1 MDDVLRG
8 GTVSIEL
15 ITFLYFTCLFVGLFL
30 GLPVA
35 LGLGGTAVLFAAI
48 FEPRSLL
55 AIPSAFYYTP
65 WNGVLVTVPLFLF
78 MGSLIRFSGIAEAAY
93 DAVYKLIGHIAGG
106 LAMGTVMVCTIFA
119 AITGITPPATITMGQ
134 IAYPSMLKYKYDK
147 AIAIGSIG
155 AGGALGALIP
165 PSVPFIFYGLLAKV
179 SIGGLFLGGLLPGLM
194 LASFYIVYIG
204 IRCKI
209 QPHIGPALP
218 EDESF
223 SVKEKLMA
231 LLGIWPFLILIIM
244 VLGAI
249 WGGIATPSEAAA
261 FGATGA
267 LVINIVYRKLT
278 WEVMRNSLETTVK
291 LTGMGLWI
299 LIGANIYLNIFNSL
313 GCQEL
318 VTSLVLS
325 MPGGEN
331 GILLMMMFIILLL
344 GTVMDD
350 WAIIMLCTPLYIPI
364 INELGID
371 KLWFGVLFIVNIQI
385 AYLTPPFGFVLFW
398 LKSVLPSNVSMGDVY
413 KSVGPFIVL
422 QLVGLMLIFFF
433 PEIATWLP
441 SKLN

>member
-1 MDDVLRG
+1 
-8 GTVSIEL
+8 VSIEI
-15 ITFLYFTCLFVGLFL
+15 ITALYFLSLFFVLFL

-35 LGLGGTAVLFAAI
+35 LGLGGIAVVFAAI

-55 AIPSAFYYTP
+55 AIPSAFHYTP
-65 WNGVLVTVPLFLF
+65 WNHVLVTIPLFLF

-93 DAVYKLIGHIAGG
+93 DAVYKIIGHIAGG
-106 LAMGTVMVCTIFA
+106 LAMGTVAVCTIFA

-134 IAYPSMLKYKYDK
+134 IAYPSMMKYNYNR

-179 SIGGLFLGGLLPGLM
+179 SIGGLFLGGVLPGLM
-194 LASFYIVYIG
+194 LASFYIIYIG

-209 QPHIGPALP
+209 QPHMGPGLP
-218 EDESF
+218 PEEKFTVREKVF
-223 SVKEKLMA
+223 SVFN
-231 LLGIWPFLILIIM
+231 IWPFVILILF

-261 FGATGA
+261 FGAAGA
-267 LVINIVYRKLT
+267 CLINIVYRKLT
-278 WEVMRNSLETTVK
+278 WKILKDSLESTLK

-299 LIGANIYLNIFNSL
+299 LIGANIYLNIFNSM
-313 GCQEL
+313 GCQEI
-318 VTSLVLS
+318 VTSLVLG

-331 GILLMMMFIILLL
+331 GVLLMMMFIILLL
-344 GTVMDD
+344 GMFMDD
-350 WAIIMLCTPLYIPI
+350 WAIIMLCTPLFIPI
-364 INELGID
+364 ISELGID

-398 LKSVLPSNVSMGDVY
+398 IKSILPPDVTMGDVY

-422 QLVGLMLIFFF
+422 QFIGLSLVYFF
-433 PEIATWLP
+433 PAIATWLP
-441 SKLN
+441 SLMN

>member
-1 MDDVLRG
+1 M
-8 GTVSIEL
+8 SIEI
-15 ITFLYFTCLFVGLFL
+15 ITVLYFLCLFFGLFL

-65 WNGVLVTVPLFLF
+65 WNEVLVTVPLFLF

-93 DAVYKLIGHIAGG
+93 DAVYKIIGHIHGG
-106 LAMGTVMVCTIFA
+106 LAMGTIAVCTIFA

-134 IAYPSMLKYKYDK
+134 IAYPSMMKYNYHRG
-147 AIAIGSIG
+147 IAIGSIG

-179 SIGGLFLGGLLPGLM
+179 SIGGLFLGGVLPGLM
-194 LASFYIVYIG
+194 LALFYMVYVG
-204 IRCKI
+204 VRCRI
-209 QPHIGPALP
+209 QPHMGPAIP
-218 EDESF
+218 AGENF
-223 SVKEKLMA
+223 SVREKLHA
-231 LLGIWPFLILIIM
+231 LLNIWPFM
-244 VLGAI
+244 VLVFIVLGTI
-249 WGGIATPSEAAA
+249 WGGLATPSEAAA

-267 LVINIVYRKLT
+267 LAINIVYRKLT
-278 WEVMRNSLETTVK
+278 WQVLRDSLESTIK
-291 LTGMGLWI
+291 LAGMGFYI

-313 GCQEL
+313 GCQKL
-318 VTSLVLS
+318 VTSLVLG
-325 MPGGEN
+325 MPGGEM
-331 GILLMMMFIILLL
+331 GILLMMMCIILLL
-344 GTVMDD
+344 GMVMDD

-364 INELGID
+364 INELGVD

-398 LKSVLPSNVSMGDVY
+398 IKSVLPPDVSMGDVY

-422 QLVGLMLIFFF
+422 QMIGLVLVFIF
-433 PEIATWLP
+433 PQIALWLP
-441 SKLN
+441 SLMN

>member
-1 MDDVLRG
+1 
-8 GTVSIEL
+8 VSIEL
-15 ITFLYFTCLFVGLFL
+15 ITILYFGCLFLGLFL

-65 WNGVLVTVPLFLF
+65 WNQVLVTVPLFLF
-78 MGSLIRFSGIAEAAY
+78 MGSLIRFSGIAESAY
-93 DAVYKLIGHIAGG
+93 DAVYKLIGHVPGG
-106 LAMGTVMVCTIFA
+106 LAMGTVKVCTIFA

-134 IAYPSMLKYKYDK
+134 IAYPSMMKYNYDR

-179 SIGGLFLGGLLPGLM
+179 SIGSLFLGGVVPGLM
-194 LASFYIVYIG
+194 LALFYIIYIG
-204 IRCKI
+204 IRCRL
-209 QPHIGPALP
+209 QPHIGPATP
-218 EDESF
+218 AEERF
-223 SVKEKLMA
+223 STKEKLHAM
-231 LLGIWPFLILIIM
+231 LNIWPFLILILI

-249 WGGIATPSEAAA
+249 WGGIATPAEAAA

-267 LVINIVYRKLT
+267 FIINAIYRKLT
-278 WEVMRNSLETTVK
+278 WAVLRDSLESTLK
-291 LTGMGLWI
+291 LSGMGLWI

-318 VTSLVLS
+318 VTSMVLG
-325 MPGGEN
+325 MPGGDT

-344 GTVMDD
+344 GMVMDD

-364 INELGID
+364 IDVLGID

-398 LKSVLPSNVSMGDVY
+398 IKSILPPDVSMGDVY
-413 KSVGPFIVL
+413 RSVGPFIVL
-422 QLVGLMLIFFF
+422 QVLGLTLIFLF
-433 PEIATWLP
+433 PQIALWLP
-441 SKLN
+441 NLLN

>member
-1 MDDVLRG
+1 
-8 GTVSIEL
+8 
-15 ITFLYFTCLFVGLFL
+15 
-30 GLPVA
+30 
-35 LGLGGTAVLFAAI
+35 
-48 FEPRSLL
+48 
-55 AIPSAFYYTP
+55 
-65 WNGVLVTVPLFLF
+65 

-93 DAVYKLIGHIAGG
+93 DAVYKLIGHIGGG
-106 LAMGTVMVCTIFA
+106 LAMGTVGVCTIFA

-134 IAYPSMLKYKYDK
+134 IAYPSMMKYKYK
-147 AIAIGSIG
+147 RAIAIGSIG

-179 SIGGLFLGGLLPGLM
+179 SIGGLFLGGVIPGLM
-194 LASFYIVYIG
+194 LSLFYIIYIG

-209 QPHIGPALP
+209 QPHMGPATPP
-218 EDESF
+218 EESF
-223 SVKEKLMA
+223 TLREKIYA
-231 LLGIWPFLILIIM
+231 LFSIWPFIVLILI

-267 LVINIVYRKLT
+267 CLINLIYRKLT
-278 WEVMRNSLETTVK
+278 WPVLRDSLETTLK

-318 VTSLVLS
+318 VTSLVLG
-325 MPGGEN
+325 MPGGKY
-331 GILLMMMFIILLL
+331 GILVMMMFIILLL
-344 GTVMDD
+344 GMVMDD

-398 LKSVLPSNVSMGDVY
+398 IKSILPPDVDMGDVY
-413 KSVGPFIVL
+413 RSVGPFIVL
-422 QLVGLMLIFFF
+422 QLIGLALIFVF
-433 PEIATWLP
+433 PQIALWLP
-441 SKLN
+441 NMMK